1 LELVELLEYI
11 QVQFQAQME
20 VILYLMQS
28 QVLAVVQV
36 VMILFKLLKM
46 VLVAALEVAA
56 QQELT

>member
-1 LELVELLEYI
+1 
-11 QVQFQAQME
+11 
-20 VILYLMQS
+20 MQS